1 MSNLQSESSLLS
13 GWGLPGWEV
22 QRRLKLPPYWRKPF
36 LDPFSPYPI
45 VYLLQDMAHIKPK
58 SAHTKCFCLSQQ
70 ICSLSLSSASLELQM
85 GLAFLWTPQPLSRK

>member
-1 MSNLQSESSLLS
+1 
-13 GWGLPGWEV
+13 
-22 QRRLKLPPYWRKPF
+22 
-36 LDPFSPYPI
+36 
-45 VYLLQDMAHIKPK
+45 MAHIKPK